1 MGLVNT
7 SDSKVPGVQSHTSPV
22 PTPRPGQVS
31 HFWAPTVP
39 SPSTNLES
47 QVSRP
52 VISLDLGFLI
62 CLMQPITA
70 PVLGGVLGGIKGGL
84 ACEVGA
90 LGLAQG
96 RVDSVGYY

>member
-1 MGLVNT
+1 
-7 SDSKVPGVQSHTSPV
+7 
-22 PTPRPGQVS
+22 
-31 HFWAPTVP
+31 
-39 SPSTNLES
+39 
-47 QVSRP
+47 
-52 VISLDLGFLI
+52 
-62 CLMQPITA
+62 MQPITA